1 MKSILFFFLTL
12 LSTVCFAQQQTT
24 VVSQEELKAMNA
36 AAFEKSNKPLDP
48 KKEIALIL
56 EKTQLDPK
64 KVPALEKLVAD
75 YATAAN
81 PYRKNRK
88 DKNIGILKELEI
100 KYKLELQQLLGADDY
115 RKLLTVVRVN

>member
-1 MKSILFFFLTL
+1 
-12 LSTVCFAQQQTT
+12 
-24 VVSQEELKAMNA
+24 MNA
-36 AAFEKSNKPLDP
+36 AAFEKSKKPLDP

-56 EKTQLDPK
+56 EKTQLDPE

-88 DKNIGILKELEI
+88 EKNIGILKELEI
-100 KYKLELQQLLGADDY
+100 KYKFELQQLLGADDY